1 MNVDFN
7 LDTEFKEITRFE
19 GDKAPS
25 DLELELEAL
34 VQELLM

>member
-1 MNVDFN
+1 MC
-7 LDTEFKEITRFE
+7 TEKEIVRFE

>member
-7 LDTEFKEITRFE
+7 LDAEFKEVVRFE

-34 VQELLM
+34 VQEILM

>member
-1 MNVDFN
+1 MNVQYD
-7 LDTEFKEITRFE
+7 LDTDFKEVVRFE
-19 GDKAPS
+19 GDNPS

>member
-1 MNVDFN
+1 MC
-7 LDTEFKEITRFE
+7 TEKEIVRFE

-25 DLELELEAL
+25 DLELVLEAL